1 MRRLFF
7 LLLCLCPTMVF
18 ADKFEATANYE
29 LCFTPTQN
37 CTNLIV
43 NAINQA
49 KSQILVQ
56 AYSFTSVPIARAIIN
71 AHRKGV
77 EVKVILDKSQ
87 YRPHGFSAAKLLT
100 DYQIP
105 TFIDYQ
111 FNIAHNKVI
120 IIDNQTVV
128 TGSFNFTRAA
138 EERNLENVIII
149 TDHQIAKR
157 YAANWHE
164 RFKQSKPAALFSQAS
179 Y

>member
-1 MRRLFF
+1 MLRLFCF
-7 LLLCLCPTMVF
+7 LLCLCPAIVL
-18 ADKFEATANYE
+18 ADKFEATASYE
-29 LCFTPTQN
+29 LCFTPAQN
-37 CTNLIV
+37 CTSLIV

-49 KSQILVQ
+49 KTQILVQ
-56 AYSFTSVPIARAIIN
+56 AYSFTSVPIARALIN
-71 AHRKGV
+71 AHRKGI

-87 YRPHGFSAAKLLT
+87 YRPHGFSAAKFLI

-138 EERNLENVIII
+138 QERNLENVLIV

-157 YAANWHE
+157 YVANWQE
-164 RFKQSKPAALFSQAS
+164 RFKQSKPVALFVQDQ